1 MKIENKNPSNL
12 PFDLKIFSIPE
23 STPEPLVGSGQKGT
37 LVVVPLADWDID
49 AHRSLI
55 TKILQAVH
63 LDPEKDV
70 YVVGLRTGERIS
82 LQAWRQQG
90 VLRQVLAFGCRPDEI
105 GLQIEASLY
114 RPVEL
119 NGTHYLFAAP
129 LAELSRD
136 VPHKKALW
144 AAMQQMFGLEK

>member
-1 MKIENKNPSNL
+1 MNKENKISDLP

-23 STPEPLVGSGQKGT
+23 GMPEPVAGAGAKGV
-37 LVVVPLADWDID
+37 LVVVHSAEWDH
-49 AHRSLI
+49 ATNQELI
-55 TKILQAVH
+55 TKILRAVH

-70 YVVGLRTGERIS
+70 YVVGLRTGERLS

-90 VLRQVLAFGCRPDEI
+90 TLHRVLAFGCRPAEI
-105 GLQIEASLY
+105 GLQIEAPLY

-136 VPHKKALW
+136 VNHKKALW
-144 AAMQQMFGLEK
+144 TAMRHMFGLDG

>member
-1 MKIENKNPSNL
+1 MKIENKTPTSL
-12 PFDLKIFSIPE
+12 PFNLKIFSIPE
-23 STPEPLVGSGQKGT
+23 GPPEILAGEGRKGA
-37 LVVVPLADWDID
+37 LVVLPLADW
-49 AHRSLI
+49 ATETHRLLI
-55 TKILQAVH
+55 AKILQAVH

-82 LQAWRQQG
+82 LQHWRQQDA
-90 VLRQVLAFGCRPDEI
+90 LRQVLAFGCRPAAI

-119 NGTHYLFAAP
+119 NDTQYLFAAP

-136 VPHKKALW
+136 VNHKKALW
-144 AAMQQMFGLEK
+144 AAMRQMFGLEK